1 MWNTTTLQKAA
12 CGKDGHEWR
21 TCLKCGEKDVR
32 TLPKTGEHTFAGREY
47 SAPPQPATAA
57 QVPLYGVRR
66 GKG

>member
-47 SAPPQPATAA
+47 STPTATSGGCASSTVRSAA
-57 QVPLYGVRR
+57 R
-66 GKG
+66 